1 MEAIYKKHSTIED
14 TGCLLLNDNGLP
26 RRPVSGQIDI
36 VLLTRPP
43 GTLSSVSSLFLPHQA
58 SWLDTSL
65 RKSVSKK
72 FYC

>member
-1 MEAIYKKHSTIED
+1 MEALYKKYS
-14 TGCLLLNDNGLP
+14 TGCLFLNDNGLP

-43 GTLSSVSSLFLPHQA
+43 GTLSAVSSLYLSHQA

-65 RKSVSKK
+65 RTSAAEKS
-72 FYC
+72 YC